1 MESYVT
7 KRALSRIV
15 TAAIAVTLVGTT
27 AGTALADGPA
37 AAPPAGELN
46 HRATAGAAGFGVP
59 TGAAP
64 QLPINALAKDGQLY
78 YYQLNGKGGLT
89 ARKKVKSDAKSR
101 NAWKTFKMVAT
112 RHTSYGD
119 PDGAYMFHNS
129 NDVVYKSDNGYTSVE
144 GRKWGMYDTMFSP
157 GNLGGSKDSDLLT
170 RDKSGV
176 LWVYQADIIGKLSA
190 RKKVGG
196 GWGQFT
202 ALTGRGDYTGD
213 KKTDIVARDKKGD
226 LWLYKGTGDIKKPF
240 AGRSKVSG
248 GWNKYNLLV
257 ATGDVDGD
265 GRSDLLA
272 RDKGGVLWLFKGT
285 GKQGAPFAKSPVKL
299 GGGWNEYRLVF

>member
-1 MESYVT
+1 MT
-7 KRALSRIV
+7 NRALSRIV

-37 AAPPAGELN
+37 APQAAQAAQANL
-46 HRATAGAAGFGVP
+46 GAAAARQAGFGTP
-59 TGAAP
+59 DGPAP
-64 QLPINALAKDGQLY
+64 QLAVKAVDKKGNVYLY
-78 YYQLNGKGGLT
+78 ELNGKGGLT
-89 ARKKVKSDAKSR
+89 KRKPGKNTAQSRTAWQHMKVAAQRHSPYG
-101 NAWKTFKMVAT
+101 NEEGTFYLQTNNEAWFAS
-112 RHTSYGD
+112 H
-119 PDGAYMFHNS
+119 
-129 NDVVYKSDNGYTSVE
+129 GYSQRVGTN
-144 GRKWGMYDTMFSP
+144 WGMYDAFLSP

-176 LWVYQADIIGKLSA
+176 LWAYQADIIGTLKP

-202 ALTGRGDYTGD
+202 AIAGRGDYTGD

-226 LWLYKGTGDIKKPF
+226 LWVYKGTGDINKPF
-240 AGRSKVSG
+240 AGRTKVGG

-257 ATGDVDGD
+257 STGDVDGD

-272 RDKGGVLWLFKGT
+272 RDKGGVMWLFKGT
-285 GKQGAPFAKSPVKL
+285 GKQSAPFTKNPAKL
-299 GGGWNEYRLVF
+299 GGGWGDYRLVF

>member
-1 MESYVT
+1 MT
-7 KRALSRIV
+7 NRALSRIV
-15 TAAIAVTLVGTT
+15 TAAIAVALVGTT

-37 AAPPAGELN
+37 VPPAAQLSIE
-46 HRATAGAAGFGVP
+46 ATARTADFGTP
-59 TGAAP
+59 TGSAP
-64 QLPINALAKDGQLY
+64 QLAVNALAKNGQLY

-89 ARKKVKSDAKSR
+89 ARKAMKSTAKSR
-101 NAWKTFKMVAT
+101 NAWKQFKMVAQ

-119 PDGAYMFHNS
+119 SDGVYMLHNT
-129 NDVVYKSDNGYTSVE
+129 NDVVYKTNSGFTDVVGT
-144 GRKWGMYDTMFSP
+144 KWGMYDTLFSP
-157 GNLGGSKDSDLLT
+157 GNLGGSRDSDLLA

-176 LWVYQADIIGKLSA
+176 LWVYKADIIGKLSA

-202 ALTGRGDYTGD
+202 QITGRGDLNGD
-213 KKTDIVARDKKGD
+213 GRTDIVARDKKGV
-226 LWLYKGTGDIKKPF
+226 LWLYKGTGDINKPF

-265 GRSDLLA
+265 RRSDLLA
-272 RDKGGVLWLFKGT
+272 RDKGGVMWLFKGT
-285 GKQGAPFAKSPVKL
+285 GKQAAPFGAPVKL